1 MVKKLLGFQQM
12 TQFSYIIMILLA
24 FISGFDSQEFIFT
37 YGPRLGFIFFFFL
50 IFIYSFGCT
59 GS

>member
-37 YGPRLGFIFFFFL
+37 YGPRLGFIFFFF
-50 IFIYSFGCT
+50 
-59 GS
+59 